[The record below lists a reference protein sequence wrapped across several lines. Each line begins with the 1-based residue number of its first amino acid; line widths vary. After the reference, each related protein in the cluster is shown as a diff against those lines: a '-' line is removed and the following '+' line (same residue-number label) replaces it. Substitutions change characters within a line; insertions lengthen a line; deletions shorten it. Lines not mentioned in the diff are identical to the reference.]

1 LKRAFFFFS
10 IACAL
15 ACSGPH
21 AKAPPP
27 AVGPARLE
35 LEVDARD
42 PHAVSATAH
51 FLRAATARIALSDE
65 TLHGLRSIELQRDG
79 KWIAWDRTKLEA
91 PECVTDC
98 TFRYVI
104 DLARVE
110 RSFEGV
116 VAVGENAYVA
126 PSPTW
131 MAHPDPLPKGTYE
144 ITVTGANE
152 PGATFED
159 VPFATGLH
167 RKDATHFAIDTYDYW
182 EGSFAAFGKLRHR
195 FVEAAGAKIEI
206 VLVSDTKLA
215 LSDDEVATWVK
226 EDAECVAQIFGH
238 FPVDRA
244 SVFLVPIDGAG
255 EVVFGKV
262 LSLGGSSV
270 IALTGTRLTKD
281 ETHHDWVLVHEMT
294 HLGFPTIGN
303 VRWLTEGLATY
314 YEPILRTRKGW
325 RTPESLWD
333 ALAHSMKRG
342 IPREGSELAL
352 DKRDSIDDAYWGGAI
367 FMLLAD
373 VGIRRATGNKKSF
386 DDVLRLIVSEG
397 GDATA
402 VWTLPEVVAAA
413 KKATG
418 TDVVADLVERLAV
431 KGERVDLDA
440 LWRDLG
446 VVRSPHPALDDTA
459 KDAAI
464 RRSIDGSAH

>member
-1 LKRAFFFFS
+1 MKTRALVV
-10 IACAL
+10 AVAL
-15 ACSGPH
+15 ALSCSGRH
-21 AKAPPP
+21 VQAPSAHP
-27 AVGPARLE
+27 GPALLE
-35 LEVDARD
+35 LHVDVRD
-42 PHAVSATAH
+42 PHAVRATAH
-51 FLRAATARIALSDE
+51 FVRGASAKIALPDE
-65 TLHGLRSIELQRDG
+65 TLHGLSSIEIQRDG
-79 KWIAWDRTKLEA
+79 KWIALDRAKLEA
-91 PECVTDC
+91 PECVNDC
-98 TFRYVI
+98 TLRYAI
-104 DLARVE
+104 DLERVE

-116 VAVGENAYVA
+116 VAVGEDAFVA
-126 PSPTW
+126 PSPSW
-131 MAHPDPLPKGTYE
+131 MAHPDPLPKGLFEMT
-144 ITVTGANE
+144 ID
-152 PGATFED
+152 GATDANAAFTSI
-159 VPFATGLH
+159 PFATGLR
-167 RKDATHFAIDTYDYW
+167 RKDTTHFALDTYDYW
-182 EGSFAAFGKLRHR
+182 EGSFAAFGHLRHR
-195 FVEAAGAKIEI
+195 LVEAAGAKIEI

-215 LSDDEVATWVK
+215 LSDDEIATWVK
-226 EDAECVAQIFGH
+226 DDAECVAQIYGH

-270 IALTGTRLTKD
+270 IALTGTRFTKD

-325 RTPESLWD
+325 RTPASLWD

-342 IPREGSELAL
+342 IPREGAELAL
-352 DKRDSIDDAYWGGAI
+352 DKRDSIDDSYWGGAI

-386 DDVLRLIVSEG
+386 DDVLRLIVSQG
-397 GDATA
+397 GDATV
-402 VWTLPEVVAAA
+402 VWTLPEVIAAA

-418 TDVVADLVERLAV
+418 TNVVADLVERLAV
-431 KGERVDLDA
+431 RGEKLDMDA
-440 LWRDLG
+440 LWHDLG

-464 RRSIDGSAH
+464 RRAIDGSDH

>member
-1 LKRAFFFFS
+1 
-10 IACAL
+10 
-15 ACSGPH
+15 
-21 AKAPPP
+21 
-27 AVGPARLE
+27 
-35 LEVDARD
+35 
-42 PHAVSATAH
+42 
-51 FLRAATARIALSDE
+51 
-65 TLHGLRSIELQRDG
+65 
-79 KWIAWDRTKLEA
+79 
-91 PECVTDC
+91 
-98 TFRYVI
+98 
-104 DLARVE
+104 
-110 RSFEGV
+110 
-116 VAVGENAYVA
+116 
-126 PSPTW
+126 
-131 MAHPDPLPKGTYE
+131 
-144 ITVTGANE
+144 
-152 PGATFED
+152 
-159 VPFATGLH
+159 
-167 RKDATHFAIDTYDYW
+167 
-182 EGSFAAFGKLRHR
+182 R

>member
-1 LKRAFFFFS
+1 MKRAFFFFS

-116 VAVGENAYVA
+116 VAVGEHAYVA

-206 VLVSDTKLA
+206 VLVSDTPLA
-215 LSDDEVATWVK
+215 LTDDELATWVK

-325 RTPESLWD
+325 RTPESL
-333 ALAHSMKRG
+333 
-342 IPREGSELAL
+342 
-352 DKRDSIDDAYWGGAI
+352 
-367 FMLLAD
+367 
-373 VGIRRATGNKKSF
+373 
-386 DDVLRLIVSEG
+386 
-397 GDATA
+397 
-402 VWTLPEVVAAA
+402 
-413 KKATG
+413 
-418 TDVVADLVERLAV
+418 
-431 KGERVDLDA
+431 
-440 LWRDLG
+440 
-446 VVRSPHPALDDTA
+446 
-459 KDAAI
+459 
-464 RRSIDGSAH
+464 

>member
-1 LKRAFFFFS
+1 MKRSFVVVVV
-10 IACAL
+10 AL

-21 AKAPPP
+21 PKAP
-27 AVGPARLE
+27 AVSLGPATLQ

-42 PHAVSATAH
+42 AHAVSVNAH
-51 FLRAATARIALSDE
+51 FIHAGTAKIALSDE
-65 TLHGLRSIELQRDG
+65 TLHGLLSFDLQRDG
-79 KWIAWDRTKLEA
+79 KWLPLKELTA
-91 PECVTDC
+91 PECITEC

-104 DLARVE
+104 DLERVE

-116 VAVGENAYVA
+116 VAVGEHAFVA
-126 PSPTW
+126 PSPSW
-131 MAHPDPLPKGTYE
+131 MAHPDPIPKGTYE
-144 ITVTGANE
+144 LTVAGASE
-152 PGATFED
+152 PTSKFED

-167 RKDATHFAIDTYDYW
+167 AKDATHFAIDTYDYW
-182 EGSFAAFGKLRHR
+182 EGSFAAFGKVRHR
-195 FVEAAGAKIEI
+195 LVEAAGAKIEI

-226 EDAECVAQIFGH
+226 EDAECVAQIYGR

-244 SVFLVPIDGAG
+244 SVFIVPIDGAS

-270 IALTGTRLTKD
+270 IALAGTRFEKED
-281 ETHHDWVLVHEMT
+281 THHDWVLVHEMT

-314 YEPILRTRKGW
+314 YEPILRTRMGW
-325 RTPESLWD
+325 RTPASLWD

-342 IPREGSELAL
+342 IPREGAELAL
-352 DKRDSIDDAYWGGAI
+352 DKRDSIDDVYWGGAV

-373 VGIRRATGNKKSF
+373 VGIRRATANKKSF
-386 DDVLRLIVSEG
+386 DDVLRFIVSRG
-397 GDATA
+397 GDATV
-402 VWTLPEVVAAA
+402 VWTLPEVLAAA

-418 TDVVADLVERLAV
+418 TDVMSDLVERLAV
-431 KGERVDLDA
+431 KGERIDMDA

-446 VVRSPHPALDDTA
+446 VVRSPRPALDDSA

-464 RRSIDGSAH
+464 RRAIESGPAH